1 MSPSEILVQLDV
13 IDAMERG
20 IVSSRESVARSLREL
35 RLEAGISLRDVAPS
49 VGMTAQTIHNL
60 ERGRTWTTKRVRRL
74 AVYYSK
80 LAAA

>member
-1 MSPSEILVQLDV
+1 MEV

-20 IVSSRESVARSLREL
+20 VVARRDVVAASLREFRVEL
-35 RLEAGISLRDVAPS
+35 GISLRDVAPS
-49 VGMTAQTIHNL
+49 VGMTAQTINNI